1 MSASLLMLEVG
12 LIICWSSGFIGA
24 QLASATP
31 SVFLVLFWRFLLT
44 AIVLLPV
51 TFKACRGLHKRDLA
65 FHLVIGAL
73 AMFGSLG
80 FGVKAIDLGV
90 PLGTAALI
98 TALQPLVTAA
108 FAGYFLREKTR
119 LLQWIGLII
128 GLIGVAY
135 AVSGALGAA
144 SLWAYAFSFLG
155 MLSIVAASLMTK
167 YQDNSFPILPTLG
180 LQSGISALLF
190 LPLAAYDGSL
200 IPVVDTAFVM
210 AIAWFIVL
218 STIGGYGF
226 YWLCLGR
233 TTATRVASL
242 MYFTPAVTAVWG
254 LLMFGQPITWHI
266 IIGFAVCLIGVW
278 LASSNRLAFR
288 S

>member
-1 MSASLLMLEVG
+1 MSGSLLMLETG

-24 QLASATP
+24 QLASSTP

-44 AIVLLPV
+44 AVVLVPFTYKICIALP
-51 TFKACRGLHKRDLA
+51 KRDLVLQ
-65 FHLVIGAL
+65 LVIGAL
-73 AMFGSLG
+73 AMFASLG

-108 FAGYFLREKTR
+108 LAGYFLKEKVR
-119 LLQWIGLII
+119 LLQWLGLVV
-128 GLIGVAY
+128 GLLGVAY

-144 SLWAYAFSFLG
+144 SLLAYAFSFLG

-167 YQDNSFPILPTLG
+167 YQDSSLPIVPTLG

-190 LPLAAYDGSL
+190 LPLALYDGSIL
-200 IPVVDTAFVM
+200 PVIDSSFIL
-210 AIAWFIVL
+210 AIVWFILL

-226 YWLCLGR
+226 YWLCLHR

-254 LLMFGQPITWHI
+254 LLMFGQPITMHI
-266 IIGFAVCLIGVW
+266 IIGFAVCLVGVW
-278 LASSNRLAFR
+278 LASTTRLAFKA
-288 S
+288 